1 MSGDAGIRP
10 IVWRVH
16 FNLAISSQ
24 VVSDKNPRGRL
35 TNSDLE
41 MAAVLMHYMILQ
53 QQVDIRYVRAGVFS
67 DNTPTVAWSKRMADK
82 SQSPTAGRLLRGL
95 AAMQRATRAGPLTVA
110 SIAGKSNDMADVA
123 SRSYNTAAIVPDSPF
138 LTHFNS
144 LFPLP
149 QKLSWQLVH
158 LTPEMTS
165 LVISTLG
172 GKRLPLQQW
181 MTSFKPKIGT
191 PGSNSAPMRG
201 ATPTYLIPPSRSNNS
216 SLLPSLHGPA
226 RLLR

>member
-1 MSGDAGIRP
+1 MSGEAGIRP
-10 IVWRVH
+10 IVWRVP
-16 FNLAISSQ
+16 FGPEISSQ

-53 QQVDIRYVRAGVFS
+53 QQIDLRYVRAGVFS

-95 AAMQRATRAGPLTVA
+95 AAMQRATRAGPFTVA
-110 SIAGKSNDMADVA
+110 SIAGKSNDMADIA
-123 SRSYNTAAIVPDSPF
+123 SRSYNTAAIVPNSPL

-144 LFPLP
+144 HFPLP
-149 QKLSWQLVH
+149 QALSWKLVH
-158 LTPEMTS
+158 LMPTTTS

-181 MTSFKPKIGT
+181 MTSFRQKTGT
-191 PGSNSAPMRG
+191 PGSNSVPMHDG
-201 ATPTYLIPPSRSNNS
+201 TPTYSTLPSRSNNNS
-216 SLLPSLHGPA
+216 
-226 RLLR
+226 